1 MKDIYKLS
9 KHYGKIGVISILL
22 AFTSCSEEQI
32 LDLSPYNNIDE
43 TKAFSSPSLI
53 DLSVTG
59 MYNAAQIGVYA
70 GTGARGYV
78 FGAAFIEQ
86 GDARGE
92 DVINLASF
100 FQLTYTA
107 TYDPTTANNVYFWQ
121 DAYRLINRTNIV
133 IEGVT
138 KAASEG
144 IITQSVADDYI
155 GQAKFLRAI
164 THFELL
170 THFARP
176 FQDTPGA
183 SHLGIPYRTV
193 PNNTQAN
200 IDLNLSQGRNTVA
213 ECYDKI
219 LADLN
224 EAEAKMKSKTSRSGT
239 HAIDNATK
247 EAAIAYKTKVYL
259 QKGSWSN
266 VITEGV
272 KLNNVYTLTSTP
284 NGVFANNLSNTESIF
299 SIANDATNNPGPNG
313 ALPAMFN
320 SFGAGGRGLVAI
332 SPIIW
337 RDASWLTDDKRREEG
352 VMITTGVAGAA
363 SNSGAKFT
371 KKYKDAKTNS
381 DAAPVIRYAEVLLNM
396 AEAYARQ
403 NDVVNG
409 LLNLNKVRDRSLASP
424 STQSYLSSSFS
435 NNVQLL
441 GAILK
446 ERRIEFLCEGHR
458 WADISRLQA
467 DPYFPIDGVPGKVKN
482 TGFSTLASA
491 VAAYTLGSTYTLSSS
506 DLPSVPYS
514 NFKFV
519 WPLPALEINYNKV
532 LAAQQ
537 NPGY

>member
-1 MKDIYKLS
+1 MKNIYKLS
-9 KHYGKIGVISILL
+9 RNYAKIGIFSVLL
-22 AFTSCSEEQI
+22 AFTSCSDEQI

-59 MYNAAQIGVYA
+59 MYNAAQIGVYNGA
-70 GTGARGYV
+70 GARGYV

-138 KAASEG
+138 KAVSSG

-170 THFARP
+170 VHFARP
-176 FQDTPGA
+176 FQDTPAA
-183 SHLGIPYRTV
+183 SHLGIPYRV
-193 PNNTQAN
+193 IPNNTQAN
-200 IDLNLSQGRNTVA
+200 INLNLAQGRNSVA

-219 LADLN
+219 LADLT
-224 EAEAKMKSKTSRSGT
+224 EAEVKMKSKSARTGT
-239 HAIDNATK
+239 HSIDNATK
-247 EAAIAYKTKVYL
+247 ESAIAYKTKVYL
-259 QKGSWSN
+259 QKGSWAN
-266 VITEGV
+266 VITEGA
-272 KLNNVYTLTSTP
+272 KLSSSYSLTTLP
-284 NGVFANNLSNTESIF
+284 NGPFANNLSNTESIF
-299 SIANDATNNPGPNG
+299 SIANDATNNPGVNG
-313 ALPAMFN
+313 ALPQMFN
-320 SFGAGGRGLVAI
+320 SFGAGGRGLIAI

-337 RDASWLTDDKRREEG
+337 RDPSWLADDKRREEG
-352 VMITTGVAGAA
+352 VMISTGIAGAA
-363 SNSGAKFT
+363 SNAGAKFT
-371 KKYKDAKTNS
+371 KKYKDPKTNT

-403 NDVVNG
+403 NDIVNG
-409 LLNLNKVRDRSLASP
+409 LLYLNKVRDRSLANP
-424 STQSYLSSSFS
+424 STQSYVASSFT
-435 NNVQLL
+435 NNIQLL

-458 WADISRLQA
+458 WADISRLQG
-467 DPYFPIDGVPGKVKN
+467 DPYFPINGIPAKVKN
-482 TGFSTLASA
+482 GGFSTLTLATT
-491 VAAYTLGSTYTLSSS
+491 AYTLGSSYTLTSS
-506 DLPSVPYS
+506 DQLPVVYS
-514 NFKFV
+514 NFKFI
-519 WPLPALEINYNKV
+519 WPLPALEINYNSV